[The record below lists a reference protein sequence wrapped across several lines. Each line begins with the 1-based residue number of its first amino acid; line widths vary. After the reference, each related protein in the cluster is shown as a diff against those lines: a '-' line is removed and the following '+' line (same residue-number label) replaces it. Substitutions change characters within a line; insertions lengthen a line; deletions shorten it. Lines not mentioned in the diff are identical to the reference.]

1 MIGNTELTEELV
13 RLLDEHPREARD
25 NRFSSTLRLL
35 HNSRQKMTAG
45 ELSSRLD
52 MTTSRIAAV
61 LGSLQ
66 KKGLLERESD
76 EKDRR
81 RVLVSLTEAGER
93 LCEKRKR
100 HFMNKISQMLSMHG
114 EDAPTFVHLLG
125 RVFEITASPEFR
137 QDDCIEEDRIETES
151 IKKEDSNG

>member
-1 MIGNTELTEELV
+1 M
-13 RLLDEHPREARD
+13 
-25 NRFSSTLRLL
+25 
-35 HNSRQKMTAG
+35 
-45 ELSSRLD
+45 
-52 MTTSRIAAV
+52 

-81 RVLVSLTEAGER
+81 RVLVSLTEAGDR
-93 LCEKRKR
+93 LCEKRKW
-100 HFMNKISQMLSMHG
+100 HFMNKISQMLSMLG

-125 RVFEITASPEFR
+125 RVFEITASSEFR